1 MAGRSSPLRPSR
13 RGGRRPG
20 RPGGRSSRPSGSA
33 APGARPRAAPADPRQ
48 GVRRGGSAA
57 ALPARPSS
65 RGRRPCSSPW
75 RARTTPV
82 GRIVAEESAA
92 RLRSMQV
99 VVCPSCGEENPAKFR
114 LCGYC
119 GTSLVAELPAQELR
133 KVVTIVFSDLKGST
147 SLGESLDPE
156 AVREV
161 EARYFEAM
169 RAPLLAHGGTL
180 EKYIGDAIM
189 AVFGFP
195 RVREDDAL
203 RAVRAAHGMQRA
215 LAALNVELERE
226 YGVTLANRTGVN
238 TGPVV
243 ANSDPNA
250 NQQIVTGDTVNV
262 AARLEQSAPAQE
274 VLIGEL
280 TYQLVRDEVVVESVE
295 PLELKGKAE
304 RVPAYRLVDVR
315 APASGALEEGGG
327 RGAPTPFVGRTG
339 ELARLGEALEEAEEF
354 SACRI
359 RLLVGDAGVGK
370 SRVVREFRL
379 RVGDRA
385 RILRGRCLPY
395 GDGITFWPLVEIVRE
410 AASIDPEDSPAQAID
425 KIAAL
430 MGTEGPE
437 DGEGPGIVERV
448 AAAVGL
454 AAGQFP
460 VAELFWGARKFLEG
474 LARTKPLVL
483 AIDDIHSAEP
493 TFLELLD
500 HLVESVRGAPILVVA
515 SARLELQESHPE
527 WWDAQAANRI
537 QLRPLGEE
545 DSGRVMQAL
554 LSGGEVEAA
563 VRARIVAAAEGN
575 PLFIEQVVSM
585 LVDAGTLRRD
595 GERWVSSEDAA
606 ELAVPPS
613 INALL
618 AARLDH
624 LAREERAVIEPAS
637 VIGLVFATAAV
648 TELAPDVL
656 RSAVGGHLMT
666 LARKRFV
673 RPDATDDEGA
683 YRFSNLLIR
692 DTAYGALLKR
702 ARATLHERF
711 VAWAERVN
719 KERGREQE
727 FEEILGYHLEQAY
740 RYRTDLGR
748 VDEEGREIG
757 RRGAAKLSAA
767 GRRAFARGDTPA
779 ACTLLRRAVA
789 LLDETDP
796 LRVELLPELAEALTE
811 NGSFDEA
818 KAVIEQS
825 RALAE
830 SLADARAAARTTLAR
845 VALDL
850 YTAESADAEGALATV
865 QGALDLLTELADS
878 ANMARAWRL
887 LMFIHGTS
895 GRYDL
900 AAEAAAK
907 VADHAHAAGD
917 QRLVGLGAMGYAA
930 TALHGPTA
938 VADAIRR
945 CEELSEEVRGDRKAE
960 AIISG
965 VLSVLHAMEGDF
977 DRARGLYGRGREMLL
992 DLGPSVTA
1000 ASTSVDWSRVELLAD
1015 DLAAAEAGLRA
1026 DFAALDALGERY
1038 FRSTVAALL
1047 GAILYERDQLEEA
1060 DRYTGLAA
1068 ELADVDD
1075 AYSQAAWR
1083 ATRAKLQARAGESET
1098 AIATATEAV
1107 RIAGATLDIDQQA
1120 DTLADLAI
1128 VLRLV
1133 GDLES
1138 SGPPL
1143 REALELY
1150 ERKGDRV
1157 SAERVRSLLEG
1168 VPAS

>member
-1 MAGRSSPLRPSR
+1 
-13 RGGRRPG
+13 
-20 RPGGRSSRPSGSA
+20 
-33 APGARPRAAPADPRQ
+33 
-48 GVRRGGSAA
+48 
-57 ALPARPSS
+57 
-65 RGRRPCSSPW
+65 
-75 RARTTPV
+75 
-82 GRIVAEESAA
+82 
-92 RLRSMQV
+92 MQV
-99 VVCPSCGEENPAKFR
+99 VACPSCGEENPARFR
-114 LCGYC
+114 LCGFC

-147 SLGESLDPE
+147 SLGEALDPE

-169 RAPLLAHGGTL
+169 RTPLLAHGGTL

-195 RVREDDAL
+195 KVREDDAL

-243 ANSDPNA
+243 ANADPNA

-274 VLIGEL
+274 VLIGDL
-280 TYQLVRDEVVVESVE
+280 TYQLVRDQVVVEAVE

-315 APASGALEEGGG
+315 AAASGLEDEAGG
-327 RGAPTPFVGRTG
+327 RAAASPFVGRTA
-339 ELARLGEALEEAEEF
+339 ELARLTEALDEVEEF
-354 SACRI
+354 RTCQVRVV
-359 RLLVGDAGVGK
+359 VGDAGVGK
-370 SRVVREFRL
+370 SRVVREFRM
-379 RVGDRA
+379 RA
-385 RILRGRCLPY
+385 VHRATILRGRCLPY

-410 AASIDPEDSPAQAID
+410 AASIDAADSPAQAIE

-430 MGTEGPE
+430 VGADGREG
-437 DGEGPGIVERV
+437 DEGPGITDRV
-448 AAAVGL
+448 AASVGL
-454 AAGQFP
+454 STMRFP
-460 VAELFWGARKFLEG
+460 VAELFWGARKLLEG
-474 LARTKPLVL
+474 LARSRPLVL

-500 HLVESVRGAPILVVA
+500 HLVESVRGAPILIVA
-515 SARLELQESHPE
+515 SARLELQEAHAE
-527 WWDAQAANRI
+527 WWDTQAANRVL
-537 QLRPLGEE
+537 LRPLSEE
-545 DSGRVMQAL
+545 ESGRIIESL
-554 LSGGEVEAA
+554 LAGGEVDAA
-563 VRARIVAAAEGN
+563 VRARIIGAAEGN
-575 PLFIEQVVSM
+575 PLFVEHVVSM

-606 ELAVPPS
+606 ELSVPPS

-637 VIGLVFATAAV
+637 VIGLVFPTPAV
-648 TELAPDVL
+648 TELVPDVL
-656 RSAVGGHLMT
+656 RGAVSGHLMS

-673 RPDATDDEGA
+673 RPDASDEEGG

-692 DTAYGALLKR
+692 DTAYGSLLKR

-711 VAWAERVN
+711 VEWAERVN

-740 RYRTDLGR
+740 RYRADLGR
-748 VDEEGREIG
+748 VDDEGRAIG
-757 RRGAAKLSAA
+757 RRGATKLSAA

-796 LRVELLPELAEALTE
+796 LRVDLLPELAEALTE

-818 KAVIEQS
+818 RTVVEQS
-825 RALAE
+825 AALAQQLE
-830 SLADARAAARTTLAR
+830 DQRAAARSHLAR
-845 VALDL
+845 VALEL
-850 YTAESADAEGALATV
+850 YTAETVDTEGALSTV
-865 QGALDLLTELADS
+865 QGAMDLLSEMGDRANLA
-878 ANMARAWRL
+878 RTWRL

-900 AAEAAAK
+900 AADAATKVAEHARAAA
-907 VADHAHAAGD
+907 DH
-917 QRLVGLGAMGYAA
+917 RLVGLGAMGYAS
-930 TALHGPTA
+930 TALHGPTTA
-938 VADAIRR
+938 VDAILR
-945 CEELSEEVRGDRKAE
+945 CEALADEIRGDRKAE
-960 AIISG
+960 AIILG
-965 VLSVLHAMEGDF
+965 KLAVLHAMEGEF
-977 DRARGLYGRGREMLL
+977 ERARSLYQRANEILS
-992 DLGPSVTA
+992 DLGRSVTSS
-1000 ASTSVDWSRVELLAD
+1000 STSVDWSRVELLAGNPE
-1015 DLAAAEAGLRA
+1015 AAAAGLLA
-1026 DFAALDALGERY
+1026 DFDALDALGERY

-1047 GAILYERDQLEEA
+1047 ADVVFELGRRDDADHYAEVAER
-1060 DRYTGLAA
+1060 
-1068 ELADVDD
+1068 LADADD

-1083 ATRAKLQARAGESET
+1083 AIRAKLMADGGDASGAIETGRA
-1098 AIATATEAV
+1098 AV
-1107 RIAGATLDIDQQA
+1107 AIAGATIDIDQHA
-1120 DTLADLAI
+1120 DMLVALATVYRRI
-1128 VLRLV
+1128 
-1133 GDLES
+1133 GDPES
-1138 SGPPL
+1138 AGPPL

-1150 ERKGDRV
+1150 ERKGNRVAADRV
-1157 SAERVRSLLEG
+1157 RRLLGEAVRS
-1168 VPAS
+1168 

>member
-1 MAGRSSPLRPSR
+1 
-13 RGGRRPG
+13 
-20 RPGGRSSRPSGSA
+20 
-33 APGARPRAAPADPRQ
+33 
-48 GVRRGGSAA
+48 
-57 ALPARPSS
+57 
-65 RGRRPCSSPW
+65 
-75 RARTTPV
+75 
-82 GRIVAEESAA
+82 
-92 RLRSMQV
+92 MQM
-99 VVCPSCGEENPAKFR
+99 VVCPSCGEENPARFR

-147 SLGESLDPE
+147 SLGEALDPE

-169 RAPLLAHGGTL
+169 RTPLLAHGGTL

-195 RVREDDAL
+195 KVREDDAL

-280 TYQLVRDEVVVESVE
+280 TYQLVRDHVDVETVE

-315 APASGALEEGGG
+315 AAASEVPDDAAG
-327 RGAPTPFVGRTG
+327 RGAPTLFVGRAA
-339 ELARLGEALEEAEEF
+339 ELARLSEALDEVEEF
-354 SACRI
+354 GVCRI
-359 RLLVGDAGVGK
+359 RVVVGDAGVGK
-370 SRVVREFRL
+370 SRVVREFRM
-379 RVGDRA
+379 RVAERA
-385 RILRGRCLPY
+385 RVLRGRCLPY
-395 GDGITFWPLVEIVRE
+395 GDGITFWPLVEMVRE
-410 AASIDPEDSPAQAID
+410 AASIEAQDSPAQAVE
-425 KIAAL
+425 KIASLVGVEAR
-430 MGTEGPE
+430 TSDEGA
-437 DGEGPGIVERV
+437 GITERV

-454 AAGQFP
+454 STARFP
-460 VAELFWGARKFLEG
+460 VAELFWGVRKLLEG
-474 LARTKPLVL
+474 LARARPLVL
-483 AIDDIHSAEP
+483 AVEDIHSAEP

-515 SARLELQESHPE
+515 SARLELQEAHAE

-537 QLRPLGEE
+537 LVRPLREA
-545 DSGRVMQAL
+545 DSGRLIGAVLA
-554 LSGGEVEAA
+554 GGEIDDA

-575 PLFIEQVVSM
+575 PLFVEQVVSM
-585 LVDAGTLRRD
+585 LLDAGSLRRD
-595 GERWVSSEDAA
+595 GDRWVSTEDAA

-648 TELAPDVL
+648 TELVPDVI
-656 RSAVGGHLMT
+656 RTSVGGHLMT

-673 RPDATDDEGA
+673 RPNTTEDDDA

-719 KERGREQE
+719 RERGREQE

-748 VDEEGREIG
+748 VDDEGREIG
-757 RRGAAKLSAA
+757 RRGATKLSGA

-796 LRVELLPELAEALTE
+796 LRMELLPELAEALTE
-811 NGSFDEA
+811 NGSFEEA
-818 KAVIEQS
+818 KVVVAQS
-825 RALAE
+825 VTLAE
-830 SLADARAAARTTLAR
+830 RLEDARAATRTTLAR
-845 VALDL
+845 VALEL
-850 YTAESADAEGALATV
+850 YTAETVDTEAALGSVGAAI
-865 QGALDLLTELADS
+865 DLLTGLDDQ
-878 ANMARAWRL
+878 ANLARAWRL

-900 AAEAAAK
+900 AADAAVK
-907 VADHAHAAGD
+907 VADHARTAGD
-917 QRLVGLGAMGYAA
+917 ARLVGLGAMGYAA
-930 TALHGPTA
+930 TALHGPTP

-945 CEELSEEVRGDRKAE
+945 CEALSAEVLGDRKAE

-965 VLSVLHAMEGDF
+965 VLAVLHAMEGEF
-977 DRARGLYGRGREMLL
+977 DRARRLYERGREMLA

-1000 ASTSVDWSRVELLAD
+1000 ASTSVDWSRVEILAGD
-1015 DLAAAEAGLRA
+1015 PAAAEAGLRA

-1047 GAILYERDQLEEA
+1047 GQALYLQDRLDEA
-1060 DRYTGLAA
+1060 DSFTLLAA
-1068 ELADVDD
+1068 ELADADD

-1083 ATRAKLQARAGESET
+1083 SARAKLLARSGDVAA
-1098 AIATATEAV
+1098 AIAMAHEAV
-1107 RIAGATLDIDQQA
+1107 AIAGGTLDLDQHA
-1120 DTLADLAI
+1120 DTLVDLAEVHRI
-1128 VLRLV
+1128 G
-1133 GDLES
+1133 GDDEAA
-1138 SGPPL
+1138 GPPL
-1143 REALELY
+1143 REALERY
-1150 ERKGDRV
+1150 ESKGDRV
-1157 SAERVRSLLEG
+1157 SAERVRGLLAAA
-1168 VPAS
+1168 PT

>member
-1 MAGRSSPLRPSR
+1 
-13 RGGRRPG
+13 
-20 RPGGRSSRPSGSA
+20 
-33 APGARPRAAPADPRQ
+33 
-48 GVRRGGSAA
+48 
-57 ALPARPSS
+57 
-65 RGRRPCSSPW
+65 
-75 RARTTPV
+75 
-82 GRIVAEESAA
+82 
-92 RLRSMQV
+92 MQV
-99 VVCPSCGEENPAKFR
+99 VVCPSCGEENPARFR

-147 SLGESLDPE
+147 SLGEALDPE

-195 RVREDDAL
+195 KVREDDAL

-280 TYQLVRDEVVVESVE
+280 TYQLVRDHVVIEAVE

-315 APASGALEEGGG
+315 AAASKVREEDTG
-327 RGAPTPFVGRTG
+327 RGAPTLFVGRAA
-339 ELARLGEALEEAEEF
+339 ELARLTEALEDAEEF
-354 SACRI
+354 RVCRV
-359 RLLVGDAGVGK
+359 RVVVGDAGVGK
-370 SRVVREFRL
+370 SRVVREFRML
-379 RVGDRA
+379 AAERA
-385 RILRGRCLPY
+385 LVLRGRCLPY

-410 AASIDPEDSPAQAID
+410 AASIEPEDSPAEAIE

-430 MGTEGPE
+430 VAAEARE
-437 DGEGPGIVERV
+437 SGEGAGIVERV

-454 AAGQFP
+454 STARFP
-460 VAELFWGARKFLEG
+460 VAELFWGARKLLES
-474 LARTKPLVL
+474 LARTRPLVL
-483 AIDDIHSAEP
+483 AIEDIHSAEP
-493 TFLELLD
+493 TFLELLE

-515 SARLELQESHPE
+515 SARLELQEAHAE

-537 QLRPLGEE
+537 LLRPLGED
-545 DSGRVMQAL
+545 DSGRIIEAVLA
-554 LSGGEVEAA
+554 GGVVNAP
-563 VRARIVAAAEGN
+563 VRARIVEAAEGN

-585 LVDAGTLRRD
+585 LIDAGSLRRD
-595 GERWVSSEDAA
+595 GDRWVSTEDAA

-648 TELAPDVL
+648 TELVPDVL
-656 RSAVGGHLMT
+656 RTSVGSHLMT

-673 RPDATDDEGA
+673 RPNATDDDDA

-702 ARATLHERF
+702 ARAALHERF

-719 KERGREQE
+719 RERGREQE

-757 RRGAAKLSAA
+757 RRGAAKLSGA

-779 ACTLLRRAVA
+779 ACTLLRRAIA
-789 LLDETDP
+789 LLNETDP

-811 NGSFDEA
+811 NGSFEEA
-818 KAVIEQS
+818 NAVVGQS

-830 SLADARAAARTTLAR
+830 SLSDPRAAARTDLAR
-845 VALDL
+845 VALEL
-850 YTAESADAEGALATV
+850 YTAEAVDTEGALAAA
-865 QGALDLLTELADS
+865 GAALDLLTELRSEADV
-878 ANMARAWRL
+878 ARAWRL

-900 AAEAAAK
+900 AADAATK
-907 VADHAHAAGD
+907 VADHARAAGD

-930 TALHGPTA
+930 TALHGPTP
-938 VADAIRR
+938 VTDAIRR

-960 AIISG
+960 AVILG
-965 VLSVLHAMEGDF
+965 VLAVCRAMEGEFEAARDLYR
-977 DRARGLYGRGREMLL
+977 RARAMLAE
-992 DLGPSVTA
+992 LGPSVTA
-1000 ASTSVDWSRVELLAD
+1000 NATSTESSRVEMLAGD
-1015 DLAAAEAGLRA
+1015 VAAAERELRT
-1026 DFAALDALGERY
+1026 DYDALDALGERY

-1047 GAILYERDQLEEA
+1047 GSVLLELDDADQA
-1060 DRYTGLAA
+1060 GRFATLA
-1068 ELADVDD
+1068 EDLADVDD

-1083 ATRAKLQARAGESET
+1083 LARAKLLARAGDS
-1098 AIATATEAV
+1098 AAAAALARDAV
-1107 RIAGATLDIDQQA
+1107 TIAGGTLDIEQHA
-1120 DTLADLAI
+1120 DALVDLAVI
-1128 VLRLV
+1128 LRAG
-1133 GDLES
+1133 GDEGS

-1157 SAERVRSLLEG
+1157 SAGKVRILLEAI
-1168 VPAS
+1168 PTA

>member
-1 MAGRSSPLRPSR
+1 
-13 RGGRRPG
+13 
-20 RPGGRSSRPSGSA
+20 
-33 APGARPRAAPADPRQ
+33 
-48 GVRRGGSAA
+48 
-57 ALPARPSS
+57 
-65 RGRRPCSSPW
+65 
-75 RARTTPV
+75 
-82 GRIVAEESAA
+82 
-92 RLRSMQV
+92 MQV
-99 VVCPSCGEENPAKFR
+99 VVCPSCGEENPARFR

-147 SLGESLDPE
+147 SLGEALDPE

-195 RVREDDAL
+195 KVREDDAL

-215 LAALNVELERE
+215 LAALNIELELE

-280 TYQLVRDEVVVESVE
+280 TYQLVRDQVVVETVE

-304 RVPAYRLVDVR
+304 RVPAYRLVEVR
-315 APASGALEEGGG
+315 ATASGVREDGAG
-327 RGAPTPFVGRTG
+327 RGAPTPFVGRAS
-339 ELARLGEALEEAEEF
+339 EIARLTEALEEAEELRV
-354 SACRI
+354 CRVYVV
-359 RLLVGDAGVGK
+359 VGDAGVGK
-370 SRVVREFRL
+370 SRVVREFRI
-379 RVGDRA
+379 GAAERA
-385 RILRGRCLPY
+385 MVLRGRCLPY

-410 AASIDPEDSPAQAID
+410 AASIDPEDSPAQAIE

-430 MGTEGPE
+430 VGTEGPE
-437 DGEGPGIVERV
+437 DGEGPGITERV

-454 AAGQFP
+454 STARFP
-460 VAELFWGARKFLEG
+460 VAELFWGARKLLEG

-500 HLVESVRGAPILVVA
+500 HLVESVRGAPILIVA
-515 SARLELQESHPE
+515 SARLELQEAHAE

-537 QLRPLGEE
+537 LLRPLGEE
-545 DSGRVMQAL
+545 ESGRIIEAL
-554 LSGGEVEAA
+554 LSGGDVDAA
-563 VRARIVAAAEGN
+563 VRARIVGAAEGN
-575 PLFIEQVVSM
+575 PLFVEQVVSM
-585 LVDAGTLRRD
+585 LLDAGSLRRVGD
-595 GERWVSSEDAA
+595 HWVWSEGAA

-637 VIGLVFATAAV
+637 VIGLVFATPAV
-648 TELAPDVL
+648 TELVPDVL
-656 RSAVGGHLMT
+656 RGAVGGHLMT

-692 DTAYGALLKR
+692 DTAYGSLLKR

-711 VAWAERVN
+711 VEWAERVN
-719 KERGREQE
+719 RERGREQE

-757 RRGAAKLSAA
+757 RRGAAKLSGA

-796 LRVELLPELAEALTE
+796 LRLDLLPELAEALAE
-811 NGSFDEA
+811 NGAFEEA
-818 KAVIEQS
+818 KSVVEQS
-825 RALAE
+825 RTLSE
-830 SLADARAAARTTLAR
+830 RLADARAAARTNLAR

-850 YTAESADAEGALATV
+850 YTAQTVDAEGALATV
-865 QGALDLLTELADS
+865 QGALDLLTDLEDP

-900 AAEAAAK
+900 AADAATK
-907 VADHAHAAGD
+907 VAEHARAASDH
-917 QRLVGLGAMGYAA
+917 RLVGLGAMGYAA
-930 TALHGPTA
+930 TALHGPTP

-945 CEELSEEVRGDRKAE
+945 CEALSEEVRGDRKAE
-960 AIISG
+960 AVILG
-965 VLSVLHAMEGDF
+965 VLAVCRAMEGEF
-977 DRARGLYGRGREMLL
+977 DTARDLYLRARGMLAE
-992 DLGPSVTA
+992 LGPSVTA
-1000 ASTSVDWSRVELLAD
+1000 SATSTESSRVEMLAGD
-1015 DLAAAEAGLRA
+1015 TAAAERELRT
-1026 DFAALDALGERY
+1026 DYDALEALGERY

-1047 GAILYERDQLEEA
+1047 GTVLYDLGNLDEA
-1060 DRYTGLAA
+1060 DRLTALAE
-1068 ELADVDD
+1068 ELADAED

-1083 ATRAKLQARAGESET
+1083 LARAKLLSRAGDGPAAVALAREAV
-1098 AIATATEAV
+1098 AIA
-1107 RIAGATLDIDQQA
+1107 GGTLDIEQHA
-1120 DTLADLAI
+1120 DALVDLAA
-1128 VLRLV
+1128 VLRAS
-1133 GDLES
+1133 GDDES
-1138 SGPPL
+1138 AGPPL

-1150 ERKGDRV
+1150 GRKGDRV
-1157 SAERVRSLLEG
+1157 SARKVRDLLEAI
-1168 VPAS
+1168 PAA